1 LTDSRYLRVSYLP
14 RPDETVFVRLFNNH
28 ELSKVMLEHSYDY
41 IQELSIQGSWTIEE
55 LNKLH
60 DKFDYQ

>member
-1 LTDSRYLRVSYLP
+1 VSYLP